1 MDRLISTWVEKRDA
15 IDQGLPNPRGE
26 SLSKLSI
33 VFTCLSA
40 LFVGLRFTT
49 RLLNSNLGVDD
60 GLITAA
66 LVRTQIRNQ
75 CQSVSDGEETRFLRL
90 V

>member
-1 MDRLISTWVEKRDA
+1 MDRLISTWVGKRDA
-15 IDQGLPNPRGE
+15 IDDGLPNPRGE

-33 VFTCLSA
+33 AFTCLSA
-40 LFVGLRFTT
+40 LFVVLRFTT

-66 LVRTQIRNQ
+66 LVRTRVVT
-75 CQSVSDGEETRFLRL
+75 CVSLYLTGGY
-90 V
+90 